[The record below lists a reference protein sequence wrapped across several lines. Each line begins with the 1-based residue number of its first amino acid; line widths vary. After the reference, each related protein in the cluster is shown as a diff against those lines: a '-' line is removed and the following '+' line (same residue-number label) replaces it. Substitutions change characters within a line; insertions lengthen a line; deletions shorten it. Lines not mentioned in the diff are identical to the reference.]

1 MKRVS
6 MSDIAIDIEN
16 ALDEGLYYEEI
27 IEMLVREYPMLTPS
41 DARQMIDGVARIIDE
56 CERAAEIAAEARFN

>member
-1 MKRVS
+1 MERVS

-27 IEMLVREYPMLTPS
+27 IDMLVKQYTMLTPS
-41 DARQMIDGVARIIDE
+41 DARQMIDGVVRIIDE

>member
-1 MKRVS
+1 

-27 IEMLVREYPMLTPS
+27 IDMLVKQYTMLTPS
-41 DARQMIDGVARIIDE
+41 DARQMIDGVVRIIDE

>member
-1 MKRVS
+1 MERVS

-16 ALDEGLYYEEI
+16 ALNEGLYYEEI
-27 IEMLVREYPMLTPS
+27 IEMLVKQYPMLTPS